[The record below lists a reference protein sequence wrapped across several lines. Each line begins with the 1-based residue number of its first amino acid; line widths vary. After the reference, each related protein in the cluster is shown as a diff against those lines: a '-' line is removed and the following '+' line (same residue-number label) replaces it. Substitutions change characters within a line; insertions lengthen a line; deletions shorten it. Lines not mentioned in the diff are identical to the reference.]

1 MFVLLQDCGPAATGE
16 GKEDLLLVN
25 QMNPHSMD
33 TCTENSVS
41 ALSTDLHVPDS
52 SVAYDQESDHFQS
65 YVKCDSD
72 AKHDQDD
79 ADESSQHSN
88 PVSNLLSI
96 EDGVLEPGLFSS
108 NAENTEAHNGELR
121 FISEDTSEPMETTTI
136 IQSVPKFAQNYTLN
150 VNSGVANIA
159 AIQNVV
165 QSVSSGNQ
173 TLWLPTILSNTSP
186 SNDEPVYQGEMEGSS
201 TTTTMSQIILTG
213 SGQHFT
219 THPVN
224 NPILSTC
231 NSNHKFAPKVQILS
245 SITIPKHGSIASNMK
260 GVIHANYL
268 SPMDITKM
276 NSTTAALSTAPQPKQ
291 LLNNSVLTA
300 NSQLSSSMKSST
312 SATSASARGQMVKG
326 PSVMSSAGLQLKS
339 MSSVNNRPIHKLNNA
354 AGAKVGAANPTSNQ
368 PNQQQSHVLSRV
380 VPGPKMS
387 LQSVGRGLKTS
398 NSFQFNQKVSG
409 RSGPFPNMVQS
420 QNLQSA
426 MPVKI
431 IQQQNIHTNNK
442 GGLKTMPPSR
452 TGIGTKGSVNSSQG
466 KSWSGGNINQV
477 ANQKQG
483 TYTKNIAGAVGIQK
497 ANGKSTPQRL
507 VLQQSPTQMITPNN
521 STHNRTNTPFVQQ
534 PSDTD
539 GAVRYISYNSG
550 LDSNQHV
557 SSNQNLTAQ
566 ILQSLSQPKS
576 LHAKPGPQAC
586 NVQQPNRDG
595 YRRIGDSY
603 EQWRQI
609 Q

>member
-1 MFVLLQDCGPAATGE
+1 
-16 GKEDLLLVN
+16 
-25 QMNPHSMD
+25 MNRHSMD

-52 SVAYDQESDHFQS
+52 GVSYDQEGDRFQS
-65 YVKCDSD
+65 YVKCD
-72 AKHDQDD
+72 
-79 ADESSQHSN
+79 ESSPLSK
-88 PVSNLLSI
+88 PASNLLSI
-96 EDGVLEPGLFSS
+96 EDGVLEPSLFSS
-108 NAENTEAHNGELR
+108 NAENIEAHNG
-121 FISEDTSEPMETTTI
+121 DTSEPVETTSI
-136 IQSVPKFAQNYTLN
+136 IQSVPKFAQNYTLK
-150 VNSGVANIA
+150 VNSGVGNIA

-173 TLWLPTILSNTSP
+173 TLWLPTIISGNG
-186 SNDEPVYQGEMEGSS
+186 NDEPLYQGDMEGTSSTTS
-201 TTTTMSQIILTG
+201 TTTTTVSQIILT
-213 SGQHFT
+213 
-219 THPVN
+219 HPIH
-224 NPILSTC
+224 NPILSTS

-245 SITIPKHGSIASNMK
+245 SITIPKHGSISSNMK

-268 SPMDITKM
+268 TPMDMTKL
-276 NSTTAALSTAPQPKQ
+276 NSPTAPQPKQ

-300 NSQLSSSMKSST
+300 
-312 SATSASARGQMVKG
+312 SASARGQSAKV
-326 PSVMSSAGLQLKS
+326 PSVMTSAGLQLKS

-354 AGAKVGAANPTSNQ
+354 AGAKVSANPISNQ

-387 LQSVGRGLKTS
+387 LQSVGRGLKTN

-431 IQQQNIHTNNK
+431 IQQQNIHTNNNK

-466 KSWSGGNINQV
+466 KSWSGGNMNQV
-477 ANQKQG
+477 ANQK
-483 TYTKNIAGAVGIQK
+483 NIAGVVGIQK
-497 ANGKSTPQRL
+497 VNGKSTPQRL
-507 VLQQSPTQMITPNN
+507 VLQQSPTQMITSN
-521 STHNRTNTPFVQQ
+521 NRTNAPFVQQ
-534 PSDTD
+534 PSDMD
-539 GAVRYISYNSG
+539 GTMRYISYNS
-550 LDSNQHV
+550 DTNQHV

-566 ILQSLSQPKS
+566 ILQSLTQP
-576 LHAKPGPQAC
+576 LHAKQVPQVVAC
-586 NVQQPNRDG
+586 NVQQPSRDG